1 MNFPKSFPCMSP
13 WKENPPLSSP
23 EDTWCAERRAKH
35 KKGEKTQLSP
45 TPNCYHSDLDT
56 AGPERNFPPTNL
68 SDIGKRKIRMELK
81 LKQQREGSLSQLD
94 LDQHWARPSLMR
106 NTVHQHTALIH
117 NMISPGCTN
126 SSSITGG
133 CVILLDGELE
143 NNQFQTCRE
152 NHQVEH
158 GHFAFYVFW
167 SWLLEPSENFLGGL
181 RIATVLTA
189 KAVVLKEHRLDWRT
203 CLPLAATILTLE
215 QLISEVWLLPA
226 PNDVN
231 GGHTSEVPSEF
242 QRDGQCFPC
251 LEFPVDHE
259 LLCPGLK
266 VWRLCEKFHESTYI
280 TIESPVVIFK
290 LAHENICWAFDM
302 KSFQK

>member
-1 MNFPKSFPCMSP
+1 MENQDGAKVKATTGRVTVPVGSRPALGTTFPNEEHCPSAH
-13 WKENPPLSSP
+13 SS
-23 EDTWCAERRAKH
+23 H
-35 KKGEKTQLSP
+35 
-45 TPNCYHSDLDT
+45 Y
-56 AGPERNFPPTNL
+56 
-68 SDIGKRKIRMELK
+68 
-81 LKQQREGSLSQLD
+81 
-94 LDQHWARPSLMR
+94 
-106 NTVHQHTALIH
+106 
-117 NMISPGCTN
+117 MISPGWTN

-143 NNQFQTCRE
+143 NNQCQTCRE

-181 RIATVLTA
+181 SSDSKSCGIKRASPR
-189 KAVVLKEHRLDWRT
+189 LKNLFALSSDN
-203 CLPLAATILTLE
+203 PLTLE

-251 LEFPVDHE
+251 LEFSVDHE

-266 VWRLCEKFHESTYI
+266 VWRLCSWNF
-280 TIESPVVIFK
+280 
-290 LAHENICWAFDM
+290 M
-302 KSFQK
+302 KALT